1 MIRSESGQSLIDVL
15 IALVIFVVGVLAV
28 AVSLRFAQH
37 SNLVSER
44 ESVAT
49 QAAEGDG
56 ERYGALSWAT
66 LLPSTASV
74 TPTGSCTRTWSSVGT
89 AVGLDMTTA
98 LASSA
103 AGQVPG
109 MSTWQTTVAG
119 NTTVRGC
126 IYRFLTPSGSQ
137 RRLTIAVT
145 LVTGPPNQPLFVST
159 LRSDPNAGALGAGTG
174 SLCNLQGVIC
184 P

>member
-1 MIRSESGQSLIDVL
+1 MIRHQSGQSLIDVL
-15 IALVIFVVGVLAV
+15 VALVVFVVGVLAV
-28 AVSLRFAQH
+28 TISLRFAQRE
-37 SNLVSER
+37 NRVSER

-49 QAAEGDG
+49 QAAEGDT
-56 ERYGALSWAT
+56 ERYGALSWST
-66 LLPSTASV
+66 LLPSTAPV
-74 TPTGSCTRTWSSVGT
+74 APTGSCTQTWASVGT

-103 AGQVPG
+103 SGQVPG

-119 NTTVRGC
+119 NTTLKGC
-126 IYRFLTPSGSQ
+126 IYRFLTPAGSQ
-137 RRLTIAVT
+137 RRLTVAVT
-145 LVTGPPNQPLFVST
+145 LVTGPPNKPLFVST
-159 LRSDPNAGALGAGTG
+159 LRSDPNAGALGIGTG